1 MTQQPLQDSHNLNS
15 LVWEG
20 KYDESGQF
28 CAVEMTDAVIPIQK
42 IYQRLNTTPEAITT
56 FCEKW
61 NIEELAL
68 FGSVLRDDFRKD
80 GEDPSDID
88 FLYLFSEDVNY
99 SLFDVMHMREELENM
114 LDRKVDFVSKKAIQ
128 RSRNWLRRQEIL
140 GAGMIFYAK
149 RSTIIA

>member
-1 MTQQPLQDSHNLNS
+1 MTQQPLHDSHNPNS

-20 KYDESGQF
+20 RYDEYGQH
-28 CAVEMTDAVIPIQK
+28 CAVDVTDAVIPIQK
-42 IYQRLNTTPEAITT
+42 IYQRLNTTPKAIAT

-68 FGSVLRDDFRKD
+68 FGSVLRDDFRID

-99 SLFDVMHMREELENM
+99 SLFDVMHMREELEDM
-114 LDRKVDFVSKKAIQ
+114 FDRNVDLVSKNAIQ
-128 RSRNWLRRQEIL
+128 RSRNGLRRQEIL
-140 GAGMIFYAK
+140 RAGMILYAK
-149 RSTIIA
+149 RPTIIT